1 MNDFKFNVGEKVY
14 SKYDGTDNIFGY
26 HWEISRARAIE
37 GRRMYNSKPHY
48 LINGGAWFPEDH
60 FVNQAELDAAKA
72 AGIKV
77 VSLQDANAARMAA
90 EEAAKKAKLKTA
102 LKQVNLKGVDI
113 LVLEH
118 FKDIK
123 QYCENYK
130 LFSRWHNREQFFND
144 ILGKFQN
151 DGFDYDADL
160 EDVGYGTSIGSIS
173 GVSQYYN
180 WYIDIYDTTNMTQEQ
195 LENAESE
202 TGDFEP
208 GFFLEAKDGKIYFVY
223 TNKD

>member
-1 MNDFKFNVGEKVY
+1 MDNFKFNIGERVY

-26 HWEISRARAIE
+26 HWEISAYTVD
-37 GRRMYNSKPHY
+37 GRRMQNGKPQY
-48 LINGGAWFPEDH
+48 LIAGDFWFPESH
-60 FVNQAELDAAKA
+60 FISQAELDAAKA

-77 VSLQDANAARMAA
+77 VALQDAHAARTAA
-90 EEAAKKAKLKTA
+90 EETAKKAKLKAA
-102 LKQVNLKGVDI
+102 LKQVNIKGVDI

-123 QYCENYK
+123 QYCENYN
-130 LFSRWHNREQFFND
+130 LFGRWYNREQFLNA

-160 EDVGYGTSIGSIS
+160 EDVGYGDPIGSIS

-180 WYIDIYDTTNMTQEQ
+180 WYIDIYDTANMTQEQ

-208 GFFLEAKDGKIYFVY
+208 GFFLEAKDGKIYFIY